1 MDEVRTSGIPLSKTR
16 PCDFCGGKIAPIF
29 YVIEIKHAF
38 FGQGTNE
45 TLGMFQFFGGGTR
58 NDGQDG
64 KRFAIAEM
72 FAPNS
77 DRAIV
82 VSEDERINTQL
93 FVCQKC
99 FMDKPLDLAVAA
111 EKRSEELHDEEKQT
125 VKE

>member
-1 MDEVRTSGIPLSKTR
+1 MDEVRTSGIPLSKAR
-16 PCDFCGGKIAPIF
+16 PCDICGGKIAPIF
-29 YVIEIKHAF
+29 YIIEIKNAF
-38 FGQGTNE
+38 FGRGANE
-45 TLGMFQFFGGGTR
+45 TLGMFQYFGGVR
-58 NDGQDG
+58 NDSQDA

-99 FMDKPLDLAVAA
+99 YLGNPLDIAVVA
-111 EKRSEELHDEEKQT
+111 EKRHLELE